1 MVKNPASSAADQGS
15 TRGWQS
21 KIPSATGQLDP
32 LQVTREEPEH
42 HNGDQ
47 SSALSTPKK
56 KKNKNSIKTDNKV
69 ILIKTYS
76 RVSGI
81 KIFESSKIHI
91 KTLFQQSFKFKGKT
105 NALDK

>member
-1 MVKNPASSAADQGS
+1 MG
-15 TRGWQS
+15 TRAV
-21 KIPSATGQLDP
+21 PSL
-32 LQVTREEPEH
+32 LQKT
-42 HNGDQ
+42 
-47 SSALSTPKK
+47 
-56 KKNKNSIKTDNKV
+56 NKQTNKQKLNKV

-91 KTLFQQSFKFKGKT
+91 KTLLQQSFQFKGKT

>member
-1 MVKNPASSAADQGS
+1 ME
-15 TRGWQS
+15 TRPL
-21 KIPSATGQLDP
+21 PSP
-32 LQVTREEPEH
+32 LQ
-42 HNGDQ
+42 
-47 SSALSTPKK
+47 K
-56 KKNKNSIKTDNKV
+56 KKNSRKADNKV
-69 ILIKTYS
+69 ILIKTCR

>member
-1 MVKNPASSAADQGS
+1 MVKNPPSSAADQGS
-15 TRGWQS
+15 MHGWQT
-21 KIPSATGQLDP
+21 KILSATGQLDP

-56 KKNKNSIKTDNKV
+56 KLNKQKLNKV